1 MGLAPVLCLA
11 GLLQHLRVQSFDQK
25 NHRFPSAAF
34 LKQEDL
40 LLLNSPPALQCATS
54 DVLHFISRKVER
66 SRASLTCCRRDY
78 VTTVVG
84 LKPDGTTVLSHC
96 LWNPSKRPP
105 SIFMNSFSVTTFS
118 HVEPRLKITSP
129 LPSEKAPPTAPLGFD
144 KANVVKPRKNGRNLQ
159 M

>member
-11 GLLQHLRVQSFDQK
+11 GLLQHLRVQSLDQK

-54 DVLHFISRKVER
+54 NVWHFISRKVKR
-66 SRASLTCCRRDY
+66 SRASLMCCRRGY
-78 VTTVVG
+78 VNTIVG
-84 LKPDGTTVLSHC
+84 LKPGGTTVLSHC
-96 LWNPSKRPP
+96 LWNPSKRPL
-105 SIFMNSFSVTTFS
+105 SIFMNIFSVTTLS
-118 HVEPRLKITSP
+118 HVEPRLKITLL
-129 LPSEKAPPTAPLGFD
+129 LPSEKAPPTAPLCFD
-144 KANVVKPRKNGRNLQ
+144 KANVVKPRKNGRYLQ